1 MTGAY
6 KKHFVYQVDYQH
18 WANEVLFNSLDRLD
32 EAGRQSA
39 QGLFFSSIH
48 HTVDHMLT
56 VNKLWLG
63 RLRREQ
69 SFPTSFNTI
78 YQPVWRDLKNHF
90 RAHLREMQHW
100 LEAQSDDF
108 FEDELHYTSSDG
120 ERRHNWIH
128 DILTHMM
135 THMAHHRGQVS
146 AVATRLGAPAPEMD
160 FLYYKRAMQ
169 KGLEKIAE
177 NRPHKDGAN
186 GAARVHP

>member
-6 KKHFVYQVDYQH
+6 KKHFVYQADYQH
-18 WANEVLFNSLDRLD
+18 WANEILFDSLDRLD

-39 QGLFFSSIH
+39 QGLFFGSIH

-63 RLRREQ
+63 RLRQEQ
-69 SFPTSFNTI
+69 PQTVVFSVI
-78 YQPVWRDLKNHF
+78 QEPVWRDLKNHF
-90 RAHLREMQHW
+90 RAHLRETQHW
-100 LEAQSDDF
+100 LEAQPDDV
-108 FEDELHYTSSDG
+108 FEEALSYTSSDG

-135 THMAHHRGQVS
+135 THLAHHRGQIS
-146 AVATRLGAPAPEMD
+146 AVATRLGAPVPEMD

-169 KGLEKIAE
+169 KGLQKIATS
-177 NRPHKDGAN
+177 R
-186 GAARVHP
+186 ARHESHALGRA

>member
-1 MTGAY
+1 MSSAY
-6 KKHFVYQVDYQH
+6 KKHFVFQADYQH
-18 WANEVLFNSLDRLD
+18 WANEILFDSLDRL
-32 EAGRQSA
+32 EETGRQSP

-69 SFPTSFNTI
+69 SYPVSFAVV
-78 YQPVWRDLKNHF
+78 QEPVWRELKNHF
-90 RAHLREMQHW
+90 RAHVREMQHW
-100 LEAQSDDF
+100 LEGQAEEM
-108 FEDELHYTSSDG
+108 FEEELHYTSSDG

-135 THMAHHRGQVS
+135 THMAHHRGQIS
-146 AVATRLGAPAPEMD
+146 AVALRLGAPVPEMD

-169 KGLEKIAE
+169 KGLQKIANSRLPAHE
-177 NRPHKDGAN
+177 AHVVAGA
-186 GAARVHP
+186 R